1 MDHHTQDH
9 VGILS
14 EAFYLPP
21 DKKLVADVFRDEDV
35 PFGTLSK
42 NVDFQRDIGIHDIH
56 VTEEMPSVLALEAC
70 RRAMDQASVSA
81 SEIDLVVDFTSIPED
96 YVGPTWSAAGLVQH
110 ELGLDNAFA
119 TAVNTGGCA
128 SYHLALKSVM
138 SLMLSDTGFET
149 ALLFAGD
156 RTPEFNKTY
165 YPITVASD
173 GGSALVVRRNSP
185 RARILGVET
194 ISIGRLHDVW
204 YVPGLQSR
212 EPNEEPTEKL
222 LHMYAK
228 MDKFNEGVIP
238 INFRMFGKVIQKLL
252 KRCKL
257 SMEDV
262 DYYIYPTFSTWD
274 QAYFLKKFDLPRE
287 KVYTA
292 ALKHRG
298 HVQESDMVINYAEA
312 VDQGHIRPGDK
323 VMVISNGAGFAWS
336 AALIQH

>member
-1 MDHHTQDH
+1 MDH

-21 DKKLVADVFRDEDV
+21 DKKLVEDVFRDEDV

-42 NVDFQRDIGIHDIH
+42 HIDFQRDIGIHDIH
-56 VTEEMPSVLALEAC
+56 VTDELPSVLAIEAAT
-70 RRAMDQASVSA
+70 RALDQAGVKP
-81 SEIDLVVDFTSIPED
+81 EDVDLVVDFTSIPED
-96 YVGPTWSAAGLVQH
+96 YVGPTWSAAGLVQ
-110 ELGLDNAFA
+110 ERLGLVNAFA

-128 SYHLALKSVM
+128 SYHLALKTVVA
-138 SLMLSDTGFET
+138 LMLSDDDVET

-156 RTPEFNKTY
+156 RTPELNKTY

-173 GGSALVVRRNSP
+173 GGSAIVLRKNAA

-204 YVPGLQSR
+204 YVPGLQNR
-212 EPNEEPTEKL
+212 QPNEEVTEKL

-238 INFRMFGKVIQKLL
+238 INFRMFGKVMKQLLDKLDM
-252 KRCKL
+252 
-257 SMEDV
+257 SFDDV

-274 QAYFLKKFDLPRE
+274 QAYFMKKFDLDPD
-287 KVYTA
+287 KVYTR
-292 ALKHRG
+292 ALRHRG

-312 VDQGHIRPGDK
+312 VELELIRPGDK
-323 VMVISNGAGFAWS
+323 VMVVSNGAGFAWS
-336 AALIQH
+336 AALIHH

>member
-1 MDHHTQDH
+1 MDS

-21 DKKLVADVFRDEDV
+21 GKKPVAEVFRDEKV

-42 NVDFQRDIGIHDIH
+42 NIDFQRDIGIEDIH
-56 VTEEMPSVLALEAC
+56 VTDELPSSLALKAS
-70 RRAMDQASVSA
+70 RRAMEKAGLSA
-81 SEIDLVVDFTSIPED
+81 DDIDLVVDFTSIPED

-110 ELGLDNAFA
+110 ELGMDKAFA

-128 SYHLALKSVM
+128 SYHLALKTVV
-138 SLMLSDTGFET
+138 SLMLSSSEFET

-156 RTPEFNKTY
+156 RTPQFNKTY

-173 GGSALVVRRNSP
+173 GGAAIILKKNCE

-204 YVPGLQSR
+204 YVPGLQNR
-212 EPNEEPTEKL
+212 KPGEKVGEEL
-222 LHMYAK
+222 LHMYCK

-238 INFRMFGKVIQKLL
+238 INFVMFRKVMERLL
-252 KRCKL
+252 KKL
-257 SMEDV
+257 GLDFGDI

-274 QAYFLKKFDLPRE
+274 QNYFMKRFRLTPD
-287 KVYTA
+287 KVYTK

-312 VDQGHIRPGDK
+312 VRQDLIHKGDR
-323 VMVISNGAGFAWS
+323 VMVVSNGAGFAWS
-336 AALIQH
+336 AALVVH

>member
-1 MDHHTQDH
+1 MDH

-21 DKKLVADVFRDEDV
+21 DKKLVSDVFRDEDV

-42 NVDFQRDIGIHDIH
+42 NIDFQRDIGIHDIH
-56 VTEEMPSVLALEAC
+56 VTDEMPSVLALEAA
-70 RRAMDQASVSA
+70 RRALDEAGVA
-81 SEIDLVVDFTSIPED
+81 PDEVDLVVDFTSIPED
-96 YVGPTWSAAGLVQH
+96 YVGPTWSAAGLVQE
-110 ELGLDNAFA
+110 ELGLVNAFA

-138 SLMLSDTGFET
+138 SLILSDSGFET

-156 RTPEFNKTY
+156 RTPELNKTY

-173 GGSALVVRRNSP
+173 GGSAIVLRRNAG

-212 EPNEEPTEKL
+212 QPNEEVSEKL

-238 INFRMFGKVIQKLL
+238 INFRMFGKVMKKLL
-252 KRCKL
+252 DKCGL
-257 SMEDV
+257 TQDDV

-274 QAYFLKKFDLPRE
+274 QAYFMKKFGLTRD
-287 KVYTA
+287 KVYTS

-312 VDQGHIRPGDK
+312 VAQGHIRPGDK
-323 VMVISNGAGFAWS
+323 VMVVSNGAGFAWS
-336 AALIQH
+336 AALVEH

>member
-1 MDHHTQDH
+1 MDH
-9 VGILS
+9 VGILA

-21 DKKLVADVFRDEDV
+21 DKKRVEDVFRDESV

-42 NVDFQRDIGIHDIH
+42 NIDFQRDIGIEDIH
-56 VTEEMPSVLALEAC
+56 VTSDLPSVLALEAAK
-70 RRAMDQASVSA
+70 RAMDQSGVAA
-81 SEIDLVVDFTSIPED
+81 EEIDLVVDFTSIPED
-96 YVGPTWSAAGLVQH
+96 YVGPTWSAAGLVQQ
-110 ELGLDNAFA
+110 ELGLVNAFS

-138 SLMLSDTGFET
+138 ALMLCDEDVET

-156 RTPEFNKTY
+156 RTPDLNKTY

-173 GGSALVVRRNSP
+173 GGSALVLRKNAD
-185 RARILGVET
+185 RARILEVET

-204 YVPGLQSR
+204 YVPGLQNR
-212 EPNEEPTEKL
+212 EPNEEVSEKL

-238 INFRMFGKVIQKLL
+238 INFRMFGKVMDRLL
-252 KRCKL
+252 KKL
-257 SMEDV
+257 DLTHDDV

-274 QAYFLKKFDLPRE
+274 QAYFMKKFGLTPD
-287 KVYTA
+287 KVYTS

-312 VDQGHIRPGDK
+312 VEQGLIKPGDT
-323 VMVISNGAGFAWS
+323 VMVVSNGAGFAWS
-336 AALIQH
+336 AALIRH

>member
-1 MDHHTQDH
+1 MDH

-42 NVDFQRDIGIHDIH
+42 NIDFQRDIGIEDIH
-56 VTEEMPSVLALEAC
+56 VTDELPSELALKAA
-70 RRAMDQASVSA
+70 RRAMDLAGVSPG
-81 SEIDLVVDFTSIPED
+81 EIDLVVDFTSIPED
-96 YVGPTWSAAGLVQH
+96 YVGPTWSAAGLVQRD
-110 ELGLDNAFA
+110 LGLVNAFS

-138 SLMLSDTGFET
+138 ALMLSDEDVQT

-156 RTPEFNKTY
+156 RTPDLNKTY

-173 GGSALVVRRNSP
+173 GGSALVLRKNAD
-185 RARILGVET
+185 RARILEVET

-204 YVPGLQSR
+204 YVPGLQNR
-212 EPNEEPTEKL
+212 EPNEEVTEKL

-238 INFRMFGKVIQKLL
+238 INFRMFGKVMDRLL
-252 KRCKL
+252 KKL
-257 SMEDV
+257 DLTHDDV

-274 QAYFLKKFDLPRE
+274 QAYFMKKFGLTPN
-287 KVYTA
+287 KVYTS

-312 VDQGHIRPGDK
+312 VEQGLIKPGDR
-323 VMVISNGAGFAWS
+323 VMVVSNGAGFAWS
-336 AALIQH
+336 AALIRH

>member
-1 MDHHTQDH
+1 MDH

-21 DKKLVADVFRDEDV
+21 DKKLVEDVFRDEDV

-42 NVDFQRDIGIHDIH
+42 NIDFQRDIGIHDIH
-56 VTEEMPSVLALEAC
+56 VTDELPSVLALEASE
-70 RRAMDQASVSA
+70 RAMKQAGISA
-81 SEIDLVVDFTSIPED
+81 DEVDLVVDFTSIPED
-96 YVGPTWSAAGLVQH
+96 YVGPTWSAAGLVQ
-110 ELGLDNAFA
+110 EKLGLHNAFS

-128 SYHLALKSVM
+128 SYHLALKSVIA
-138 SLMLSDTGFET
+138 LMQSDEDVTT

-156 RTPEFNKTY
+156 RTPELNKTY

-173 GGSALVVRRNSP
+173 GGSALVLKKNAD
-185 RARILGVET
+185 RARIMGVET

-204 YVPGLQSR
+204 YVPGLQNR
-212 EPNEEPTEKL
+212 QPNEDVTEKL

-238 INFRMFGKVIQKLL
+238 INFRMFGKVMDRLLQKFDM
-252 KRCKL
+252 
-257 SMEDV
+257 SYEDV

-274 QAYFLKKFDLPRE
+274 QAYFLKKFNLPRE
-287 KVYTA
+287 KVYTQ

-312 VDQGHIRPGDK
+312 VEQGLISSGDK
-323 VMVISNGAGFAWS
+323 VMVVSNGAGFAWS
-336 AALIQH
+336 AALIEH